1 MRRAGVFL
9 SGLAL
14 AALIACSPGPLGTA
28 SARGLLVISTGSPRG
43 VYYAWAQSLSTQLQA
58 TNPGLTVLVEPSS
71 GSVLNLQRLADHAA
85 DLALTTVD
93 ATEQRAPEPGPV
105 SAADASDSA
114 AGSLRA
120 LARVYDDYL
129 HIIVRARSPV
139 RTVADLAG
147 RPVAVGVKGSGTV
160 LIAHRILDAAELT
173 VKERDIDVVAGTQA
187 LTSGSV
193 DAVFWSG
200 GIPTQAITDA
210 AARTP
215 LRLLPLGRLTAVLQ
229 AKYGT
234 AYRPATIPPG
244 RYGSTRPVATLA
256 SANLLVSRADAD
268 PAMVTAVLTTLFAR
282 RDEIAATV
290 PAANGMDRR
299 TAIWTGGLRL
309 HPAAAAYYRRTK
321 P

>member
-1 MRRAGVFL
+1 
-9 SGLAL
+9 
-14 AALIACSPGPLGTA
+14 
-28 SARGLLVISTGSPRG
+28 
-43 VYYAWAQSLSTQLQA
+43 
-58 TNPGLTVLVEPSS
+58 
-71 GSVLNLQRLADHAA
+71 
-85 DLALTTVD
+85 
-93 ATEQRAPEPGPV
+93 
-105 SAADASDSA
+105 
-114 AGSLRA
+114 
-120 LARVYDDYL
+120 
-129 HIIVRARSPV
+129 
-139 RTVADLAG
+139 
-147 RPVAVGVKGSGTV
+147 V
-160 LIAHRILDAAELT
+160 LIADRILAAAELT
-173 VKERDIDVVAGTQA
+173 VKARDIDLVAGTQA

-210 AARTP
+210 AARMP
-215 LRLLPLGRLTAVLQ
+215 LRLLPLGSLTATLQ

-268 PAMVTAVLTTLFAR
+268 PAMVTAVLTTLFDR
-282 RDEIAATV
+282 RDEIAAAV

-299 TAIWTGGLRL
+299 TAIWTAGLRL